1 MWNRDGRNS
10 ALDRAQALLSAK
22 RNDANATE
30 LTNRF
35 ESHGPG
41 AQAYRH
47 TGPGGGSV
55 QKSRFPSNTHILSL
69 DLSDLSSVSS
79 VTEHGD
85 TTNTNKQGREVLS
98 PQDFRASTSLGEGG
112 GGNRFLKKA
121 IPKAMAST
129 QSPQFRKNQTQH
141 PPERRFVASSQQGA
155 QSAALSRLASIEGRI
170 RARQQAQQS
179 MTQGHAIEGNPH
191 RTIPPTASNSPS
203 PPHGHSPPELPMAP
217 LSPQLSTNDP
227 GSPRKRFLKKT
238 SVQATANSNLSQSQG
253 AKVSVEIPAAADA
266 GLSVGKYRSASA
278 VKLWPSV
285 VKPEPVAGEGRGVSL
300 DSDEEDMRKLLG
312 DSLDSMEDSLLRR
325 RRLPMKT
332 VGKDS
337 SEKPDPVPS
346 SPLFPAP
353 RRLPSSATPSA
364 STSPFGASLSSP
376 HSPLQR
382 SLSSPS
388 SWGRGEVRSL
398 EELFPAGPGGPPE
411 EEGPQSDRSSSIS
424 SEDFKFNIMSLDDL
438 VPDFTE
444 ETKQKDHQPPKHKA
458 EDRTWTPQPLGDKEE
473 ELGEE
478 EVAADYHSDFESLSI
493 GTEQDH
499 SPSEISEHLG
509 ASDEDEEKRKKR
521 KQKEDDDISEIS
533 GYRDDPYASSFS
545 DRSPSA
551 ASRDT
556 AGCSA
561 PSSSG
566 TLTPSS
572 RRSTIQR
579 RPGREA
585 ATQTRPEPL
594 SYAWSTGLA
603 VLGPAVG
610 MGSVDP
616 TPVASHTVGAEALE
630 ALTAYSPAV
639 FALNNM
645 LRQQLAMTRQFAQAS
660 RHLHNSVVQGLG
672 PADYTYTTLEDTKQF
687 IRKHRPPKMTV
698 EQALEEVLQEM
709 RDYHYI

>member
-10 ALDRAQALLSAK
+10 ALVRAQALLSAK

-35 ESHGPG
+35 QPHGPE
-41 AQAYRH
+41 AQAYGH

-79 VTEHGD
+79 VTEHGEK
-85 TTNTNKQGREVLS
+85 TNTNKQGREVLS

-112 GGNRFLKKA
+112 GGQRFLKKA

-141 PPERRFVASSQQGA
+141 PPERGFVASSQQGS
-155 QSAALSRLASIEGRI
+155 QSAALSRLATIEERI

-179 MTQGHAIEGNPH
+179 TTQGRAMEGNPNH
-191 RTIPPTASNSPS
+191 TVPPTAPNPGPS
-203 PPHGHSPPELPMAP
+203 PPHGHSPPELPSAP
-217 LSPQLSTNDP
+217 LSPQLSSNDP
-227 GSPRKRFLKKT
+227 GSPGKRFLKKT
-238 SVQATANSNLSQSQG
+238 SVLATAGTNLNYSQG
-253 AKVSVEIPAAADA
+253 AKVNVEIPAAADA
-266 GLSVGKYRSASA
+266 GLSVGKYRSGSA
-278 VKLWPSV
+278 VKPSV
-285 VKPEPVAGEGRGVSL
+285 VKAEPAAGDGRGVSL
-300 DSDEEDMRKLLG
+300 DSDEESMRKLLG
-312 DSLDSMEDSLLRR
+312 DSLDSMEDRH

-332 VGKDS
+332 VAKDS
-337 SEKPDPVPS
+337 REKPDPAPL
-346 SPLFPAP
+346 SPLG
-353 RRLPSSATPSA
+353 
-364 STSPFGASLSSP
+364 GASLSSA

-382 SLSSPS
+382 SLSTPS
-388 SWGRGEVRSL
+388 SWGRGEVHSL
-398 EELFPAGPGGPPE
+398 EELFPPGPGGSTE
-411 EEGPQSDRSSSIS
+411 EEGPHSGRSSSIS
-424 SEDFKFNIMSLDDL
+424 SEVDFKFNIMSLDDF
-438 VPDFTE
+438 VPDFTV
-444 ETKQKDHQPPKHKA
+444 ETKQKDHRPSKQHKA
-458 EDRTWTPQPLGDKEE
+458 EDRTWTTQPPEGKEE
-473 ELGEE
+473 QPGEE
-478 EVAADYHSDFESLSI
+478 EVTGADYHSDFESLSI
-493 GTEQDH
+493 RTEHDQ

-509 ASDEDEEKRKKR
+509 ASPEDEAKRKK
-521 KQKEDDDISEIS
+521 KTQKGDDLSEIS
-533 GYRDDPYASSFS
+533 GDGDGSRREGGDDPYDDPYASSFS
-545 DRSPSA
+545 DRSPSV
-551 ASRDT
+551 ASSYT
-556 AGCSA
+556 SGCSA
-561 PSSSG
+561 QSSSR

-572 RRSTIQR
+572 RRSTVQG

-585 ATQTRPEPL
+585 ATQTRPDPL
-594 SYAWSTGLA
+594 SYDWSAGMA

-630 ALTAYSPAV
+630 ALTSYSPAV

-687 IRKHRPPKMTV
+687 IRKHRPPKLTV